1 MDYTY
6 VKKPYAGAAC
16 RSFVNIQTVKG
27 DVIMK
32 KESIQPF
39 VTGLAIGAI
48 GLLVVI
54 FWAGWVVTSGSAR
67 AEGERMSKQAV
78 LDNLSP
84 ICVAQF
90 QKDPDMATKLEQ
102 LKKKYAWERGDY
114 VKKEGWSTLP
124 GDEPTVPG
132 LAEEC
137 AEKIIQLSAK

>member
-1 MDYTY
+1 
-6 VKKPYAGAAC
+6 
-16 RSFVNIQTVKG
+16 
-27 DVIMK
+27 MK

-48 GLLVVI
+48 GLLIVV
-54 FWAGWVVTSGSAR
+54 FWAGWVVTSGTAR

-90 QKDPDMATKLEQ
+90 KKDPDMAKKLEQ

-114 VKKEGWSTLP
+114 VKKEGWSKMP
-124 GDEPTVPG
+124 GNAAAVPG
-132 LAEEC
+132 LPEEC
-137 AEKIIQLSAK
+137 AEKIIQLAGK